1 MVRFYPT
8 EKIVETKTQEEY
20 ENTIHELGNIMSNTM
35 ECIAKKWPEKKVS
48 ISVTGGRDSMT
59 ALSCANKVYDKLHY
73 FSYISNVDE
82 SVDAYAAKE
91 ILAHLGLEHELYE
104 IPENWDGYK
113 DLPVFKKGYGM

>member
-8 EKIVETKTQEEY
+8 EKIVETKTQQEY
-20 ENTIHELGNIMSNTM
+20 ENTIHELGRIMSNTM

-82 SVDAYAAKE
+82 SVDAYAAKR
-91 ILAHLGLEHELYE
+91 
-104 IPENWDGYK
+104 
-113 DLPVFKKGYGM
+113 F

>member
-1 MVRFYPT
+1 
-8 EKIVETKTQEEY
+8 
-20 ENTIHELGNIMSNTM
+20 
-35 ECIAKKWPEKKVS
+35 
-48 ISVTGGRDSMT
+48 MT

-113 DLPVFKKGYGM
+113 DLPVFKKVMECNNGWDADGIIINIIKRNFLNIRMQVIGEQCTKFMLVNI